1 MTNFLMKKLTLW
13 LSFVLLLLL
22 WLLFNQTCSGSSWT
36 SLASSCLWLP
46 PWLSWHWPCV
56 GFWKPEVLY
65 GALVYSTAS
74 LKKTHHKYLVYSK
87 LLLHEFSRSPM
98 TYCIIYHHVSFYE
111 KSQGCNW
118 NHRSYILMPCYK
130 YYYNSNTLIHS
141 LCHIIP
147 LDLSTP
153 WSIGKWSPPEGNAV
167 ELPRVEPEQN
177 IPPDTDRGAEEDPDE
192 VYDDCVWFCVD
203 ILHCIGFMV

>member
-65 GALVYSTAS
+65 GALVYTTAS

-130 YYYNSNTLIHS
+130 YYNNNNNTLFTVS
-141 LCHIIP
+141 YYPSWFVNP
-147 LDLSTP
+147 LVYR
-153 WSIGKWSPPEGNAV
+153 KMSPPEGNAV
-167 ELPRVEPEQN
+167 ERPRVKPETN
-177 IPPDTDRGAEEDPDE
+177 IPPDTDRGAA
-192 VYDDCVWFCVD
+192 
-203 ILHCIGFMV
+203 